1 MAIKLVKQESGIYD
15 NELINTFIIDG
26 AEDVADLP
34 KSSPGSIAVVAD
46 TSKKVF
52 MVNASGEWKEI

>member
-15 NELINTFIIDG
+15 ADLLETYIIDT
-26 AEDVADLP
+26 AEDVSKLP

-46 TSKKVF
+46 TSRKTF